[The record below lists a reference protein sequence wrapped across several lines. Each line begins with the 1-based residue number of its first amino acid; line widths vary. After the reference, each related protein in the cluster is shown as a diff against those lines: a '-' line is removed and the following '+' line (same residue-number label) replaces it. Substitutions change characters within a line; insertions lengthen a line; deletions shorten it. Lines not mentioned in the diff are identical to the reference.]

1 MDLKETKSE
10 GASKDLNKSE
20 KKLEPLKPIEKKE
33 EQVILKKKRKKIK
46 TIIWESIKAIWNF
59 IITFPV
65 WETFLNI
72 FGSDLIF
79 YTYAGKKNNNQIN

>member
-10 GASKDLNKSE
+10 GASEDIEKSE
-20 KKLEPLKPIEKKE
+20 VKLESLKSIEIESKN
-33 EQVILKKKRKKIK
+33 VIVRKKRKKVRTILWETIK
-46 TIIWESIKAIWNF
+46 SIFNF
-59 IITFPV
+59 IINFPV

-79 YTYAGKKNNNQIN
+79 YTYAGK